1 MSKFKLGTFRATSL
15 VAGNMIGSGA
25 LLAPALLAPYGKM
38 SLIGWILT
46 TIGALSLALIFGKLS
61 TWITQSGGPFTFA
74 RHVFGDYV
82 GFQMA
87 CSYWFSAIFGSVS
100 LVGGTLQYVSIFY
113 PGITESALISI
124 LFGSALIWLFT
135 ITNLY
140 GFKVASTA
148 EVIILGI
155 KILPLVIIAF
165 VGLFFVDFSKITD
178 FSDIKNQDLC
188 ASLSAMSGVLL
199 WSFLGLESITIP
211 SDKIKN
217 PKTTIPL
224 SIVLGVLLV
233 AAVYIFGTI
242 VITGV
247 LPYDQLVASK
257 APYVDA
263 GGKIFGSVG
272 TIFMM
277 VTGIIGIAGSL
288 NGWILIQGQVPLAA
302 AQEGIFPKFFAS
314 SNKYGTPYGVVIGSI
329 IMTAAF
335 LFSYQP
341 SLLKH
346 VELMI
351 DVAVFATVVPYF
363 YCLIAFVYLS
373 ICQKK
378 SLSKVEKL
386 TIPLISTIALLYTI
400 LAVLGM
406 GQQIAFLW
414 FILFLITSPFYCFIK
429 KRKIG

>member
-1 MSKFKLGTFRATSL
+1 MSKFKIGTFRATSL

-46 TIGALSLALIFGKLS
+46 TIGALALALIFGKLS
-61 TWITQSGGPFTFA
+61 TWITRSGGPFTFA
-74 RHVFGDYV
+74 RHVFGDYA
-82 GFQMA
+82 GFQTA

-100 LVGGTLQYVSIFY
+100 LVGGSLQYISIFY
-113 PGITESALISI
+113 PEITDSPMFSMI
-124 LFGSALIWLFT
+124 FGSSLIWLFT
-135 ITNLY
+135 ITNMY

-165 VGLFFVDFSKITD
+165 FGLFFVDFSQITD
-178 FSDIKNQDLC
+178 FSDVKNRDLFT
-188 ASLSAMSGVLL
+188 SLGAMSGVLL

-211 SDKIKN
+211 TDKIEN
-217 PKTTIPL
+217 PKKTIPL

-247 LPYDQLVASK
+247 IPYDELVLSK

-263 GGKIFGSVG
+263 GQKIFGNVG
-272 TIFMM
+272 NIFMIA
-277 VTGIIGIAGSL
+277 TGVIGIAGSL
-288 NGWILIQGQVPLAA
+288 NGWILIQGQVPFAA
-302 AQEGIFPKFFAS
+302 AEEGIFPKYFAK
-314 SNKYGTPYGVVIGSI
+314 SNKYGTPYDVVIGSV

-363 YCLIAFVYLS
+363 YCLIAFVYLA
-373 ICQKK
+373 ICKK
-378 SLSKVEKL
+378 KTLSDTEKF
-386 TIPLISTIALLYTI
+386 TIPVISTIALIYTV
-400 LAVLGM
+400 LAVLSM

-414 FILFLITSPFYCFIK
+414 FILFLATSPFYCFIK
-429 KRKIG
+429 KGENV